1 MDAAL
6 LELLHICLYME
17 KRDRGLGR
25 ILHPTYPL
33 PSLSDIYNP
42 GKQVFS
48 S

>member
-1 MDAAL
+1 MDAGL
-6 LELLHICLYME
+6 LELLYICLYME

-25 ILHPTYPL
+25 VLQPTTH
-33 PSLSDIYNP
+33 SCLSDIYNP